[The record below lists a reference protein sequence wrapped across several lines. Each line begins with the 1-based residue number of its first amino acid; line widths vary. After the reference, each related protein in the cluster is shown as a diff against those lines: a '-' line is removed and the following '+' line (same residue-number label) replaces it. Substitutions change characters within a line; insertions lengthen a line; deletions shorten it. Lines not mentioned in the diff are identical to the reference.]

1 MQVHGDDVVGAGHR
15 QHVGHQLGA
24 DGSSD
29 GNKKCFKT
37 FKTRLSYRLVS
48 LQLHKVLRELNVIFY
63 DMKSHKVTKSSVYQ
77 RCHSFKKFQ

>member
-29 GNKKCFKT
+29 GNKKNALKQG
-37 FKTRLSYRLVS
+37 S
-48 LQLHKVLRELNVIFY
+48 VIG
-63 DMKSHKVTKSSVYQ
+63 
-77 RCHSFKKFQ
+77 